1 MAKGPRSRVSF
12 RRRVEGKTDYHK
24 RLKLLKSRKL
34 RAVIR
39 ASNNH
44 IRVQIIKSV
53 LSGDKILVSAFSQE
67 LTTKYKWKANTGN
80 IPAAYLTGYLAGIKA
95 KKNDIQEVI
104 FDLGSFYHKNRVLA
118 ACKGIINSGISI
130 PYREEFFPE
139 NFDDRIKGLHIEE
152 YAKLLKFAVEKADVT
167 ANHVTAS
174 LPVSHIFHAIVN
186 LPLVDPKELEY
197 HVQAKV
203 KKMLPM

>member
-34 RAVIR
+34 RVVIR

-44 IRVQIIKSV
+44 IRVQIIKSA
-53 LSGDKILVSAFSQE
+53 LSGDKILVSAYSQE
-67 LTTKYKWKANTGN
+67 LTSKYKWNASTGN

-104 FDLGSFYHKNRVLA
+104 FDLGIFYHRNRVLA
-118 ACKGIINSGISI
+118 ACKGIIDTGISI

-139 NFDDRIKGLHIEE
+139 NFDNRTKGLHIEE
-152 YAKLLKFAVEKADVT
+152 YAKLLKTNEPEKYEQIFSGYLKNQKIDPVKISQQFT
-167 ANHVTAS
+167 DS
-174 LPVSHIFHAIVN
+174 L
-186 LPLVDPKELEY
+186 
-197 HVQAKV
+197 
-203 KKMLPM
+203 KMIEKNI

>member
-12 RRRVEGKTDYHK
+12 RRRIEGKTDYHK

-44 IRVQIIKSV
+44 IRVQIIKSA
-53 LSGDKILVSAFSQE
+53 LSGDKILVSAYSQE
-67 LTTKYKWKANTGN
+67 LTSKYKWNASTGN

-104 FDLGSFYHKNRVLA
+104 FDLGIFYHRNRILA
-118 ACKGIINSGISI
+118 ACKGIIDTGISI

-139 NFDDRIKGLHIEE
+139 NFDNRIKGLHIEE
-152 YAKLLKFAVEKADVT
+152 YAKLLKTNEPEKYEQIFSGYLKNQKIDPVKISQQFT
-167 ANHVTAS
+167 DS
-174 LPVSHIFHAIVN
+174 L
-186 LPLVDPKELEY
+186 
-197 HVQAKV
+197 
-203 KKMLPM
+203 KMIEKNI